1 MKKINPVLILATL
14 LSLTGCNQGK
24 DSATENSS
32 LEDVGYVY
40 RLTEAGAN
48 AANAAIKNKN
58 EATSKAI
65 SDYRD
70 WGVYPKYLNG
80 VETRKLLE
88 NDDPLSTEDGDEY
101 SAGDIVKTGSSNLEL
116 YFTYNEIGGGRAI
129 DDMFLIG
136 NHNGGILNKSASKNV
151 LGAKKD
157 TTEVIKE
164 ALLYPS
170 STLSED
176 ELGDYDLDA
185 EFITGKRIQT
195 RLFNEA
201 QNVAVKY
208 SLTPNTG
215 VLSTALSTNLHFSVT
230 LENDVAPHGS
240 IDTLAL
246 PYTTTVDEVKNEAS
260 YQISHSYVSNNF
272 AATLSVTY
280 YKDEA
285 MTTPLTDTHIREI
298 LDAGIAEAKRTKVMP
313 VVSFYFK
320 VEDSDGNETDVQ
332 TFNIQLT
339 DDVAPVIKKNGEVV
353 DEMSLG
359 TGNDALKDGVW
370 VMPDEDFL
378 AAAKK
383 EASDQGYIFD
393 DEIFGEIEPDFEVWF
408 DSTDDVWYLSYS
420 YTDPM
425 GNHVKKIDK
434 TLYMKSSYSSGS
446 IFTSDTRCYTP
457 NIEEGYYYFVDGNNC
472 EIAILNDSYSST
484 TKNYYSDA
492 HKTYIIQDY
501 TVNTGTNFE
510 YTYRPT
516 SVRDCLFRLRSNDFD
531 TVAFI
536 IALGHEFNIIPN
548 TFYVSGGKI
557 KNAYVYFDKYVSA
570 KDPSSM
576 SNGTIDFTVYMEY
589 TQEEYN
595 AVLGTQFGYND
606 GDYYE
611 WAGARSTVKFGQSL
625 SAFKSEMSA
634 EGFTF

>member
-1 MKKINPVLILATL
+1 
-14 LSLTGCNQGK
+14 
-24 DSATENSS
+24 
-32 LEDVGYVY
+32 
-40 RLTEAGAN
+40 
-48 AANAAIKNKN
+48 
-58 EATSKAI
+58 
-65 SDYRD
+65 
-70 WGVYPKYLNG
+70 
-80 VETRKLLE
+80 
-88 NDDPLSTEDGDEY
+88 
-101 SAGDIVKTGSSNLEL
+101 
-116 YFTYNEIGGGRAI
+116 
-129 DDMFLIG
+129 MFLIG
-136 NHNGGILNKSASKNV
+136 NHNGGILNKSASRSV
-151 LGAKKD
+151 LNANKD

-246 PYTTTVDEVKNEAS
+246 PYTTTVDEVKNKAS
-260 YQISHSYVSNNF
+260 YEISHSYVSNNF
-272 AATLSVTY
+272 AATLSVAY

-285 MTTPLTDTHIREI
+285 MTTPLTDAHIREI

-313 VVSFYFK
+313 IVSFYFK

-339 DDVAPVIKKNGEVV
+339 DDVAPVIKKNGEEV

-383 EASDQGYIFD
+383 EASDQGYTFEG
-393 DEIFGEIEPDFEVWF
+393 EIFGEIEPDFEVWF
-408 DSTDDVWYLSYS
+408 DSTDNRWYLCYS

-425 GNHVKKIDK
+425 GNHVKKIDE
-434 TLYMKSSYSSGS
+434 TLYMKNALNCGRVKS
-446 IFTSDTRCYTP
+446 YTP
-457 NIEEGYYYFVDGNNC
+457 NAEEGYYYFLDGNDC
-472 EIAILNDSYSST
+472 DISIYSEDS
-484 TKNYYSDA
+484 TKTR
-492 HKTYIIQDY
+492 KTYIIQDY

-516 SVRDCLFRLRSNDFD
+516 TVHQDFFRLRSDKFD

-548 TFYVSGGKI
+548 TFYVPGDKI

-606 GDYYE
+606 GGYYE
-611 WAGARSTVKFGQSL
+611 WAGARSTVKFGQGL
-625 SAFKSEMSA
+625 STFKSEMSA
-634 EGFTF
+634 KGFTF